1 MAAASRTTLK
11 TYFETADVPNQT
23 EFSEL
28 IDSFFNSVDDSAIAV
43 NSITD
48 KSGGITTI
56 GNAVDVTG
64 KITGS
69 SLKVITGAAAG
80 RMLISNASGDLGYLA
95 AGSTSQILVGGGAAN
110 PVWTSATGSGA
121 PVRAGSPAL
130 TGTASAVNLNM
141 SGLLK
146 VNTIED
152 YSGHVTT
159 INNNTAIVG
168 SGTVSADLGSPSF
181 ASGLAGSGW
190 RYDASEDTLT
200 VGNLTVRNRL
210 RSYEILVEQVRGS
223 RGSLVV
229 SPGSAIIAGVSGSTA
244 TVDTGDDGR
253 FPISLV
259 ENDIIRCQRFSG
271 NVTTKPSKYYL
282 ATVDSVTGSNFTFTV
297 IDGTDSVE
305 VGDEVVV
312 YGNTTD
318 TDRQG
323 LIYITSSDSGA
334 PYIDVL
340 DEVDSA
346 SITGKQ
352 KARLGNLAGIT
363 DPVLGAL
370 TGYGLYADNVY
381 LRGKIVVQAGSSGI
395 ANLSDAGNLATQ
407 DRGDLDFTDGA
418 DQTSTVIAGGLITS
432 GRIELGS
439 STTINA
445 GISGAG
451 TSDAEVRIWAGDTY
465 DNRDS
470 APFRVLQDGS
480 FIASKGTLQSSS
492 SGKRIEIDGVN
503 NNLKLYN
510 TVNNRVILIDEGSY
524 LASGASVEVGGY
536 VGSASGSSIL
546 GEGSLILNDF
556 AAGFTK
562 SLNIDHSTSDA
573 SWPTFGVDVNI
584 APGPSGTGGNL
595 YGYRA
600 KLSNS
605 GGRYGE
611 FAYGYASE
619 ITSTEGINYGV
630 NSKVTGV
637 GAAVNVG
644 IRAEASGAEQNY
656 AGVFVGDVT
665 VSENLSVSGDLSV
678 AGAVNGSLG
687 VEGGLYSFRGT
698 GPGSATNRW
707 QKILSFDYTAY
718 TANAFTLKVV
728 FSGLNPINHVIVDVH
743 FGYKNQNGT
752 HQTHARI
759 VNYGVNNLLYTQ
771 FSVRLDET
779 NERIILYAQI
789 VNAYMVPDYTIIGSK
804 NVNPTWYGTI
814 LSSLS
819 GEPDDTWDSYF
830 VDDYKGYVTL

>member
-159 INNNTAIVG
+159 INNNIAIVG

-181 ASGLAGSGW
+181 ASGFGGPGW
-190 RYDASEDTLT
+190 GYEASEDTLT

-229 SPGSAIIAGVSGSTA
+229 SPNSAIIAGVSGSTA

-271 NVTTKPSKYYL
+271 NATTLLAKYYK
-282 ATVDSVTGSNFTFTV
+282 ASVDSVTGNSFTFTI
-297 IDGTDSVE
+297 IDGSGTVE
-305 VGDEVVV
+305 AGDEVTVF
-312 YGNTTD
+312 GNLSNP
-318 TDRQG
+318 DRQA
-323 LIYITSSDSGA
+323 LIYITSSDDNA
-334 PYIDVL
+334 PYMDML
-340 DEVDSA
+340 DGVDSI
-346 SITGKQ
+346 STTGKH
-352 KARLGNLAGIT
+352 RVRIGNLSGIT
-363 DPVLGAL
+363 DPSLGAL
-370 TGYGLYADNVY
+370 SGYGLYSDNVY
-381 LRGKIVVQAGSSGI
+381 LKGEMIITGSSSGYANLDDTPTTLAEINNTEGTKLSGI
-395 ANLSDAGNLATQ
+395 AEDA
-407 DRGDLDFTDGA
+407 DR
-418 DQTSTVIAGGLITS
+418 TSTVIGGGLVTT
-432 GRIELGS
+432 GRIELG
-439 STTINA
+439 TGATINA

-562 SLNIDHSTSDA
+562 SLIIDHSTSDA
-573 SWPTFGVDVNI
+573 SSPTFGVDVNI
-584 APGPSGTGGNL
+584 APGPSGIGGNL

-630 NSKVTGV
+630 NSKATGV

-665 VSENLSVSGDLSV
+665 VSENLSV

-698 GPGSATNRW
+698 NPGIATNRW
-707 QKILSFDYTAY
+707 QKILSFDYTGY
-718 TANAFTLKVV
+718 SANAFTLKVA
-728 FSGLNPINHVIVDVH
+728 FSGVHPINHVIADVH
-743 FGYKNQNGT
+743 FGYKNQNGI

-789 VNAYMVPDYTIIGSK
+789 ASAYMVPDYTIIGAK